1 MSKIVIINTGNG
13 NLLSVLRAVEK
24 FESDVVISESKDII
38 KSSKKLIL
46 PGVGAFKNTVNY
58 LKKKEIFDTIKS
70 YSPDKPIL
78 GICLG
83 MQLLFKNSN
92 EFGMCEGLNLIEG
105 NVVPLKSKI
114 LKVPNIGW
122 YNLELNKNLKS
133 TKFNFLTKYEYYFI
147 HSYFASNVKE
157 ENLLAYYNFG
167 EKKVPAIVK
176 NNNIIGCQFHPEK
189 SREPG
194 LRIIENFIKGNFK

>member
-24 FESDVVISESKDII
+24 FESDVVISQSKDVII
-38 KSSKKLIL
+38 SSKKLIL

-58 LKKKEIFDTIKS
+58 LKKKGIFDTIKN
-70 YSPDKPIL
+70 YSNDKPLL

-83 MQLLFKNSN
+83 MQLLFENSN

-105 NVVPLKSKI
+105 NVVPLKSKV

-122 YNLELNKNLKS
+122 YNLKLNKKLSN
-133 TKFNFLTKYEYYFI
+133 TKFNFLTKNEYYFI

-176 NNNIIGCQFHPEK
+176 NNNIVGCQFHPEK

-194 LRIIENFIKGNFK
+194 LDIIEKFVKNGF

>member
-24 FESDVVISESKDII
+24 FESDVVISQSKDVII
-38 KSSKKLIL
+38 SSKKLIL

-58 LKKKEIFDTIKS
+58 LKKKGIFDTIKNHS
-70 YSPDKPIL
+70 NDKPLL

-83 MQLLFKNSN
+83 MQLLFENSN

-105 NVVPLKSKI
+105 NVVPLKSKV

-122 YNLELNKNLKS
+122 YNLKLNKKLSN
-133 TKFNFLTKYEYYFI
+133 TKFNFLTKNEYYFI
-147 HSYFASNVKE
+147 HSYFASKVKE

-176 NNNIIGCQFHPEK
+176 NNNIVGCQFHPEK

-194 LRIIENFIKGNFK
+194 LDIIEKFVKNGF

>member
-1 MSKIVIINTGNG
+1 
-13 NLLSVLRAVEK
+13 
-24 FESDVVISESKDII
+24 
-38 KSSKKLIL
+38 
-46 PGVGAFKNTVNY
+46 
-58 LKKKEIFDTIKS
+58 
-70 YSPDKPIL
+70 
-78 GICLG
+78 
-83 MQLLFKNSN
+83 MQLLFENSN

-105 NVVPLKSKI
+105 NVVPLKSKV

-122 YNLELNKNLKS
+122 YNLKLNKKLSN
-133 TKFNFLTKYEYYFI
+133 TKFNFLTKNEYYFI

-176 NNNIIGCQFHPEK
+176 NNNIVGCQFHPEK

-194 LRIIENFIKGNFK
+194 LDIIEKFVKNGF